1 MAVTSILC
9 IFIGCYTPYLYRML
23 PYPVEFE
30 PYTAYQKYRKR
41 PPARRP
47 FSFREAIKPFSSL
60 STQECLMKNRD
71 SREEHLGLKIN
82 RYITYVLVVTSI
94 SFALVAVYYYIKA
107 AFE

>member
-1 MAVTSILC
+1 
-9 IFIGCYTPYLYRML
+9 
-23 PYPVEFE
+23 
-30 PYTAYQKYRKR
+30 
-41 PPARRP
+41 
-47 FSFREAIKPFSSL
+47 
-60 STQECLMKNRD
+60 MKNRD